1 MIITIDGPAGAGKSS
16 VAREIAA
23 ALAIPHLDSG
33 AYYRMATL
41 ACLQAGIDLDDED
54 AVLAHVQSSTYTRHN
69 GHAML
74 NGEDVETAIRGEAV
88 TAQVYKIAQNL
99 AVRAFLLA
107 PMRAELAEYGG
118 VIDGRDGATV
128 IAPNADLRVWL
139 TADLTE
145 RATRRAAQMDELD
158 NLDWHVDDLAR
169 RDAAD
174 AAQMVRHDRAI
185 VIDTTGMAFDEVVAT
200 IIRLANTP

>member
-1 MIITIDGPAGAGKSS
+1 
-16 VAREIAA
+16 
-23 ALAIPHLDSG
+23 
-33 AYYRMATL
+33 
-41 ACLQAGIDLDDED
+41 
-54 AVLAHVQSSTYTRHN
+54 
-69 GHAML
+69 ML

-107 PMRAELAEYGG
+107 PMRAELAEYGR

>member
-1 MIITIDGPAGAGKSS
+1 
-16 VAREIAA
+16 
-23 ALAIPHLDSG
+23 
-33 AYYRMATL
+33 
-41 ACLQAGIDLDDED
+41 
-54 AVLAHVQSSTYTRHN
+54 
-69 GHAML
+69 
-74 NGEDVETAIRGEAV
+74 
-88 TAQVYKIAQNL
+88 
-99 AVRAFLLA
+99 
-107 PMRAELAEYGG
+107 MRAELAEYGG